1 MNAQQRLLNDM
12 IALFAEGNNS
22 KARDVFHNYAQLKMK
37 QVMEAMTGKDSNF
50 TDADTRKLAAV
61 SNIEDAKEVI
71 GAMIDKCKS
80 SKSKKEYFRRELNK
94 CSTVTKCQQLGYNV
108 LMAGEGLGTIK
119 EGAECTCVQE
129 IEQID
134 PNQSPDAI
142 IKRIVDITSEV
153 PEVTVAHIND
163 LMTQAETLSGQEL
176 IDAAKQVVQQATGKG
191 EYQDEQVYEAD
202 DLDDLED
209 TDDQDFLTGD
219 ELDDE
224 EFEELDLPE
233 AVQDAL
239 DQIENEQARQMV
251 EDAVIEFMES
261 GMDEGELEDQIED
274 FDHLVTGVM
283 TRCQEECEE
292 DVTEQVTTGLEHVK
306 QALFGE
312 QSEDDSLDMGDE
324 EQCDS
329 CAQKAAEQDAEF
341 GDELEHPEDRKFGDL
356 VSAKRIGVGS
366 M

>member
-22 KARDVFHNYAQLKMK
+22 KAKDVFHNYAQLKMK
-37 QVMEAMTGKDSNF
+37 QVMEAMTGKNSNF
-50 TDADTRKLAAV
+50 TDADHKKLAAV
-61 SNIEDAKEVI
+61 SNIEDAKEVV
-71 GAMIDKCKS
+71 GSMIDKCKS
-80 SKSKKEYFRRELNK
+80 SKSKKEHFRRELNK

-119 EGAECTCVQE
+119 EGADCTCIQE

-134 PNQSPDAI
+134 PSQSPDAI

-163 LMTQAETLSGQEL
+163 LMTQAETLAGQEL
-176 IDAAKQVVQQATGKG
+176 IDAAKDIVQQATGKG
-191 EYQDEQVYEAD
+191 EYQDEQMHEDD
-202 DLDDLED
+202 DLDDID
-209 TDDQDFLTGD
+209 GGRQDFLTGD
-219 ELDDE
+219 ELEDE

-239 DQIENEQARQMV
+239 DGIENEQARQMV
-251 EDAVIEFMES
+251 EDAIIEFMES
-261 GMDEGELEDQIED
+261 GMDEGGLEDQIED

-292 DVTEQVTTGLEHVK
+292 NVTEQVTTGLEHVK

-312 QSEDDSLDMGDE
+312 QSEDDNLDMGDE
-324 EQCDS
+324 EHCDT
-329 CAQKAAEQDAEF
+329 CAQKDAEQDAEF
-341 GDELEHPEDRKFGDL
+341 EDELEHPKDRKFGDL